1 MKRTFFYYVF
11 MALAVMT
18 LQARVTRMISMR
30 IILPMRSN
38 MMVAAKF

>member
-18 LQARVTRMISMR
+18 LASACDKDDFDR